1 MCAAP
6 FAVIRQAAASIAGE
20 VRKMDRP
27 KLIRLA
33 YIALAVAATVFVGG
47 AIVGYLDCGPGRNAC
62 KTSAE
67 VTGTKP

>member
-1 MCAAP
+1 MHVGR
-6 FAVIRQAAASIAGE
+6 FAFSRLAAASIAGE

-33 YIALAVAATVFVGG
+33 YIALAVAAPVFVGG

-62 KTSAE
+62 KSTAE
-67 VTGTKP
+67 ITGTRP

>member
-1 MCAAP
+1 MA
-6 FAVIRQAAASIAGE
+6 
-20 VRKMDRP
+20 RP

-62 KTSAE
+62 KTSGE
-67 VTGTKP
+67 VTGTRP